1 MSRTR
6 FAPLLLLVLAPA
18 AGRAAMPAAP
28 PADTPAPPPQA
39 ALRTLEA
46 TPIALP
52 GGTAGIGFD
61 DLQFAPGIGKLLVPA
76 GGTGNLALIDPA
88 THAITTIGGFQPA
101 TGSSGGHDAGTTSA
115 DEGRGYLF
123 AIDHGTKR
131 VDVIDPAAG
140 KIVAGADLAGS
151 PDYVRYVEATNEVW
165 VTEPDGERIEI
176 FALSKSKPPIPEHV
190 GFVAVP
196 GGPEALQIDAARG
209 RGYSNFWKEKTVA
222 IDLVKRAVVA
232 TWDNGC
238 TGARG
243 LAFDAQRGFLFV
255 GCAEGG
261 ASVLDL
267 NHDAKRLDHAESGA
281 GVDIIAF
288 DAGLSHLYVPGGR
301 AETMTVFEVGKDG
314 RLTPVATTKTAPKAH
329 CVATDDRHQVY
340 VCDPTGGRL
349 LMYREGG

>member
-1 MSRTR
+1 MSRFR
-6 FAPLLLLVLAPA
+6 FAPLLFLVFAPVALAVTPPA
-18 AGRAAMPAAP
+18 AK
-28 PADTPAPPPQA
+28 TPPPSA
-39 ALRTLEA
+39 PALRTLDPI
-46 TPIALP
+46 PIALP
-52 GGTAGIGFD
+52 GGTGGIGFD
-61 DLQFAPGIGKLLVPA
+61 DLQFAPALGKLLVPA

-88 THAITTIGGFQPA
+88 THAVATIGGFHPA
-101 TGSSGGHDAGTTSA
+101 AGFSGGHDVGTTSA

-123 AIDHGTKR
+123 AIDHSTKR

-151 PDYVRYVEATNEVW
+151 PDYVRYVAATNEVW

-176 FALSKSKPPIPEHV
+176 FALAKSKPPIPEHV
-190 GFVAVP
+190 AFVAVP

-209 RGYSNFWKEKTVA
+209 RGYSNLWKEKTVA
-222 IDLVKRAVVA
+222 IDLVKRTVVA

-243 LAFDAQRGFLFV
+243 LALDAQRSFLFV
-255 GCAEGG
+255 ACAEGG

-267 NHDAKRLDHAESGA
+267 KHDAKRLDHAESGA

-288 DAGLSHLYVPGGR
+288 DAGLSHLYVPGGK
-301 AETMTVFEVGKDG
+301 AETMTVFAVGNDG
-314 RLTPVATTKTAPKAH
+314 HLTPVATAKTAPKAH

-340 VCDPTGGRL
+340 VCDPTAGL
-349 LMYREGG
+349 VLMYKDGG